1 MKIYE
6 LSYKLCDKLILGEHY
21 MKKTKSIKKINYDKV
36 IQKRIM
42 VFLVV
47 IVVLFSILIVKMVDV
62 MLFNKKTYSD
72 DLVRLS
78 YTKVSG
84 TSSPRGRIYD
94 RNYNIIVDNKS
105 LKTITY
111 QKRKGT
117 TNLEMIDIA
126 SKVVGHL
133 DLNYSKLT
141 ERAKREYYFVKHK
154 SECDKLVTEEE
165 KEKVKQRKMTQNE
178 LDELK
183 LSRIDS
189 SKLDFTEEEK
199 KVAYLYYLM
208 SKGYTYE
215 EKIIKSDVSDSEYAY
230 ISENNEDL
238 DGFNTKIDWERVYP
252 YGDTLRSI
260 LGTVSTPSQGIP
272 AEEKDYYLEKGYS
285 LNDRVGLSYL
295 EKQYEDYLKGE
306 KALYEVVNSHEVKL
320 IKEGSRGQDIV
331 LSIDINLQQEVE
343 RILEEQI
350 RRAKGEANTDY
361 YDHSSVIIQDPN
373 TGEILAIAGKKIVG
387 DTIIDN
393 TTSILISPITP
404 GSVVKG
410 ASMLVGYNEGAV
422 HIGERMLDECVKV
435 AGVAEKCSSVN
446 DLGVID
452 DITALA
458 KSSNVY
464 QFKIA
469 IRVNGQEYFRGMKL
483 NFNQE
488 AFDKYRNMYHS
499 FGLGVKTGIDL
510 PVESSG
516 YSSKDRAAGN
526 LLDFVM
532 GQYETYTPIQ
542 LSQYISTI
550 ANGGERIAPHLLKE
564 VHKSSS
570 SAEIGELD
578 FVVDKKVL
586 NTIDTKEEYLNRV
599 KQGFIAV
606 LNSPGGYGV
615 GYMDTAMRPAG
626 KTGTSQSFIDTNNDG
641 VIDTETITSSFI
653 GYAPYDIPKMSIIV
667 TSPDSS
673 HPNSSTNYASLVTY
687 RITREITAKYTE
699 MYGIE

>member
-1 MKIYE
+1 MGKN
-6 LSYKLCDKLILGEHY
+6 KRKR
-21 MKKTKSIKKINYDKV
+21 KINYDLV
-36 IQKRIM
+36 IQNRVLI
-42 VFLVV
+42 FLVI
-47 IVVLFSILIVKMVDV
+47 IVSLFGIIIFKMVDV
-62 MLFNKKTYSD
+62 MLFNKKIYTD
-72 DLVRLS
+72 NLERLS
-78 YTKVSG
+78 YTKVTG

-105 LKTITY
+105 LKTIVY
-111 QKRKGT
+111 QKKKGT
-117 TNLEMIDIA
+117 TNLEMIEVARKI
-126 SKVVGHL
+126 SSHL
-133 DLNYSKLT
+133 DLNYSRLT
-141 ERAKREYYFVKHK
+141 ERARREYYFAKNK
-154 SECDKLVTEEE
+154 GECDKLVTKSEI
-165 KEKVKQRKMTQNE
+165 EKVKQRKLTQNE

-183 LSRIDS
+183 LKRIS
-189 SKLDFTEEEK
+189 EEKLKFSPEEERI
-199 KVAYLYYLM
+199 AYIYYLM
-208 SKGYTYE
+208 NKGYTYE
-215 EKIIKSDVSDSEYAY
+215 EKIIKSDASDVEYAY
-230 ISENNEDL
+230 VSENNEEL
-238 DGFNTKIDWERVYP
+238 VGFNTKIDWERVYP

-295 EKQYEDYLKGE
+295 EKEYEEYLKGE
-306 KALYEVVNSHEVKL
+306 KALYEVVNSHETKL
-320 IKEGSRGQDIV
+320 IKEGSRGKDIV
-331 LSIDINLQQEVE
+331 LSIDINLQKEVE
-343 RILEEQI
+343 RILEENI

-361 YDHSSVIIQDPN
+361 YDHSSVIIQEPN
-373 TGEILAIAGKKIVG
+373 TGEILAIASKRIVG
-387 DTIIDN
+387 DNVIDN
-393 TTSILISPITP
+393 TTSILMSPITP

-435 AGVAEKCSSVN
+435 AGTPEKCSSVN
-446 DLGVID
+446 NLGVID

-469 IRVNGQEYFRGMKL
+469 IRVNGQEYFRGMRL

-499 FGLGVKTGIDL
+499 FGLGVKTEIDL

-516 YSSKDRAAGN
+516 YSSKDKAAGN

-550 ANGGERIAPHLLKE
+550 ANGGERVAPHLLKE
-564 VHKSSS
+564 VHKSSDNDK
-570 SAEIGELD
+570 IGDVD
-578 FVVDKKVL
+578 FNVERKVL
-586 NTIDTKEEYLNRV
+586 NKIDTSEEYLNRV

-615 GYMDTAMRPAG
+615 GYMDTSMRPAG

-641 VIDTETITSSFI
+641 RIDTETITSSFI
-653 GYAPYDIPKMSIIV
+653 GYAPYDNPKMSIVV

-687 RITREITAKYTE
+687 RITREVTAKYTE
-699 MYGIE
+699 MYGID